1 MATAVEQFAAVENKS
16 SITLADAPPKSAS
29 PPKRFTFEQALKLAE
44 GRSFELIDGRV
55 VFKMADNFH
64 SEAQIRLGAK
74 LVIYFEANP
83 IGRART
89 ESTIRPW
96 PENPYESR
104 VPDIAVVLN
113 ENIRE
118 GERYDTRAPDLAI
131 EIVSYKDR
139 WTGFF
144 QKARLYLEKGSRV
157 VWIVDPYE
165 KAVFVITPNEERW
178 VRDTLTCPEVL
189 PGFSLSVQDIFNW
202 PAATIKAAE

>member
-1 MATAVEQFAAVENKS
+1 MAAGVEQFATVEKESPVPLMAASGKS
-16 SITLADAPPKSAS
+16 TA
-29 PPKRFTFEQALKLAE
+29 PPKRFTFEQALKVAD
-44 GRSFELIDGRV
+44 GRPFELIDGRI

-64 SEAQIRLGAK
+64 SEAQILLGAEF
-74 LVIYFEANP
+74 VFYFKANP

-113 ENIRE
+113 ENVRV
-118 GERYDTRAPDLAI
+118 GERYDARAPDLAI

-144 QKARLYLEKGSRV
+144 EKARLYLGKGSRV

-165 KAVFVITPNEERW
+165 KAVFVITANEQHW

-189 PGFSLSVQDIFNW
+189 PGFSIKVQDIFNW
-202 PAATIKAAE
+202 PAAPMKAE

>member
-1 MATAVEQFAAVENKS
+1 MAAVIEQFATKKEEAPIPLV
-16 SITLADAPPKSAS
+16 DAPTKSTA
-29 PPKRFTFEQALKLAE
+29 PPKRFTFEQALKIAD
-44 GRSFELIDGRV
+44 GRPFELIAGRIIY
-55 VFKMADNFH
+55 KMADNFH
-64 SEAQIRLGAK
+64 SESQARIGGK
-74 LVIYFEANP
+74 LFVFLEANP
-83 IGRART
+83 IGRVRV

-113 ENIRE
+113 ESIRA
-118 GERYDTRAPDLAI
+118 GERYDTRAPDLAV

-165 KAVFVITPNEERW
+165 KAVFVITAKEERW

-189 PGFSLSVQDIFNW
+189 PGFSLNVQDIFNW
-202 PAATIKAAE
+202 PATKTE

>member
-1 MATAVEQFAAVENKS
+1 MAAVVEQFATVEKESPVPLMAASVKS
-16 SITLADAPPKSAS
+16 TA
-29 PPKRFTFEQALKLAE
+29 PPKRFTFEQALKVAD
-44 GRSFELIDGRV
+44 GRPFELIDGRM

-64 SEAQIRLGAK
+64 SEAQILLGAEF
-74 LVIYFEANP
+74 VSYFKVNP

-113 ENIRE
+113 ENIRA
-118 GERYDTRAPDLAI
+118 GEKYDTRAPDLAV

-157 VWIVDPYE
+157 VWIADPYE
-165 KAVFVITPNEERW
+165 KAVFVITPTEERW

-189 PGFSLSVQDIFNW
+189 PGFNLNVQDIFNW
-202 PAATIKAAE
+202 PAALMKTE

>member
-1 MATAVEQFAAVENKS
+1 MAAVVKQFATKKEESPIPLVEAPAKS
-16 SITLADAPPKSAS
+16 TA
-29 PPKRFTFEQALKLAE
+29 PPKRFTFEQALKISD
-44 GRSFELIDGRV
+44 GRPFELIDGRIV
-55 VFKMADNFH
+55 YKMADNFH
-64 SEAQIRLGAK
+64 SEAQILLGAEF
-74 LVIYFEANP
+74 VFYFKANP

-89 ESTIRPW
+89 ESTIRLW
-96 PENPYESR
+96 SDNPYESR

-113 ENIRE
+113 ENVRV
-118 GERYDTRAPDLAI
+118 GERYDDRAPDLAV

-189 PGFSLSVQDIFNW
+189 PGFSIKVQDIFNW
-202 PAATIKAAE
+202 PVAAKVE